1 MPMKIIT
8 ISREFG
14 SGGGTIGRKV
24 AEKLG
29 IPCYDAEIINKMSEE
44 SGFAKEYI
52 KEESKN
58 INRGWLNF
66 SFLNRESGMTNQD
79 ILWGIQK
86 QIILDLAN
94 KGPCVI
100 VGRCADFILKDR
112 DDVLN
117 VFIHASFEY
126 RANRIV
132 EVYGEH
138 EESKEDRIKLK
149 DKQRATYHRYYTD
162 MKWGQAANYHLCL
175 DSGKLSIDDCVNS
188 ILNLYH

>member
-149 DKQRATYHRYYTD
+149 DKQRAAYHRYYTD